1 MSAGSDYASL
11 AEELSARIYALIPE
25 QPAILELNDVWRLFK
40 IPGFHCDDLGPSMYQ
55 ASWALNAAK
64 VKWFENHLAL
74 TTPPSGRA
82 DDQGETK

>member
-1 MSAGSDYASL
+1 M
-11 AEELSARIYALIPE
+11 
-25 QPAILELNDVWRLFK
+25 F
-40 IPGFHCDDLGPSMYQ
+40 Q